1 MNAACKI
8 SCAAAAAGAAAAAA
22 AAVVTQ
28 RSHDV
33 GVARGKTGNPGINKK
48 KVGGPGKFSLAGPD
62 LGSGQINGHFCHA
75 K

>member
-1 MNAACKI
+1 MNAA
-8 SCAAAAAGAAAAAA
+8 CAAAAAGAAAAAA

-33 GVARGKTGNPGINKK
+33 GVAREKTGNPGSWNQQKK
-48 KVGGPGKFSLAGPD
+48 GRGSGQIFLAGPD

-75 K
+75 I